1 MAKNVL
7 IIGNDPDIVNRFD
20 SAALLV
26 KKIKSYAKKYDMNT
40 TLAYF
45 ENITVSIDENG
56 VVMCDKLTGKELKSF
71 DLVFF
76 RNWVSN
82 GERAKAIAH
91 YLYHNKVKFVNS
103 EVLNYRSHSKLS
115 QYVIMAYAGLRV
127 PKSFFGSGKHIVE
140 FMASEKRSFN
150 YPIIIKDIYGRRGSH
165 NHLAKNDNEVLK
177 VTSANPEI
185 KFIAQE
191 FIPNTFD
198 YRVLVFDKKVEL
210 VMKRARLNDDT
221 HLNNTSQGAKASLV
235 ETSVLSPNDQE
246 SAIVAAKLFSREIT
260 GVDFVV
266 NTDTGEH
273 IILEVNNLPQL
284 ETGQFVDEKLESLTK
299 VLASM

>member
-7 IIGNDPDIVNRFD
+7 IIGNDPEVVNRFD

-26 KKIKSYAKKYDMNT
+26 KKIKDYAKEYDMDT

-45 ENITVSIDENG
+45 ENITIDIDG
-56 VVMCDKLTGKELKSF
+56 SDIVMTDQISGKELKTF

-91 YLYHNKVKFVNS
+91 YLKHNNIKFVNS

-115 QYVIMAYAGLRV
+115 QYVIMAYAGLKV
-127 PKSFFGSGKHIVE
+127 PKSYFGSGKHMVE
-140 FMASEKRSFN
+140 YMNSEESKLQ

-165 NHLAKNDNEVLK
+165 NHLINNDTELLAI
-177 VTSANPEI
+177 TDQSPDI

-198 YRVLVFDKKVEL
+198 YRVLVFDGIVKL
-210 VMKRARLNDDT
+210 VMKRARQNNDT
-221 HLNNTSQGAKASLV
+221 HLNNTSQGATAEMVDV
-235 ETSVLSPNDQE
+235 EVLPQE
-246 SAIVAAKLFSREIT
+246 EQHSAVAAASLFSREIT

-266 NTDTGEH
+266 NSQTGEH
-273 IILEVNNLPQL
+273 TILEVNNLPQL
-284 ETGQFVDEKLESLTK
+284 ETGQHVDDKLKALTEVFAK
-299 VLASM
+299 I